1 MFIVIIT
8 DVALVLIGGIILK
21 KLRVVKENKTKE
33 VIIFT
38 VIVIS
43 AIILW
48 LNYKFI
54 DSTYWWII
62 SVIFILSMFV
72 DYLRPSGTEKENS
85 IQDNYR
91 GD

>member
-21 KLRVVKENKTKE
+21 KLRVVKENKTKA

-38 VIVIS
+38 VIGIS

-72 DYLRPSGTEKENS
+72 DSLRPSGTEKENS